1 MLSDPLF
8 LNLVILEHMYSKK
21 EYAVASN
28 WNWILQDWIP
38 PAQRQNYGGSYPQIC
53 IVWEHLSQDN

>member
-28 WNWILQDWIP
+28 WNWILQD
-38 PAQRQNYGGSYPQIC
+38 
-53 IVWEHLSQDN
+53 

>member
-1 MLSDPLF
+1 MLLDPLK

-28 WNWILQDWIP
+28 WNRILQD
-38 PAQRQNYGGSYPQIC
+38 
-53 IVWEHLSQDN
+53 